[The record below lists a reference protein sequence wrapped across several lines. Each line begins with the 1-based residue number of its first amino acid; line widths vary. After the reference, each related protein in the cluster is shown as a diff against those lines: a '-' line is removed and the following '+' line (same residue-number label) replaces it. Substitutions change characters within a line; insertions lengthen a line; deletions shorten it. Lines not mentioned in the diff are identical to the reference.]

1 MKERDLGGM
10 IENNWGNIHSDRKVM
25 KVFFESPFDNLFTNL
40 ENEEKEAKR
49 KQGGQME
56 MERGY

>member
-10 IENNWGNIHSDRKVM
+10 IENNWGNIQSDRKVM
-25 KVFFESPFDNLFTNL
+25 KVFFESPFDSLFTNL